1 MIRSYLFAGLTLA
14 APVLAV
20 APAEARTQHVT
31 GQFTPAAGVT
41 ETPSGSV
48 TATLDDKKNLV
59 TYHITWKGLS
69 GPVMAAHFHGP
80 ADPGQDAGVL
90 APISGPYT
98 SPLRGAVILT
108 PEQVT
113 ALRAGRVY
121 VNLHTA
127 AHPDGEA
134 RAQLQVR

>member
-1 MIRSYLFAGLTLA
+1 MRRSLLFAGLLLA
-14 APVLAV
+14 APVV
-20 APAEARTQHVT
+20 SMAPAEARTVQVT
-31 GQFTPAAGVT
+31 GQFTPSAGVT
-41 ETPSGSV
+41 TTPTGNV
-48 TATLDDKKNLV
+48 TATLNEKRNLV
-59 TYHITWKGLS
+59 TYTITWNGLS

-80 ADPGQDAGVL
+80 ADPGQDAGVM

-98 SPLRGAVILT
+98 SPLHGAVVLT
-108 PEQVT
+108 PAQVT

-134 RAQLQVR
+134 RAQLQVH

>member
-1 MIRSYLFAGLTLA
+1 MNRSFLFAGLALA
-14 APVLAV
+14 APALAM
-20 APAEARTQHVT
+20 APAEARTYQVT
-31 GQFTPAAGVT
+31 GQFTPGT
-41 ETPSGSV
+41 GV
-48 TATLDDKKNLV
+48 TATPTGGVTGTLDTKKNLV
-59 TYHITWKGLS
+59 TYRITWGGLS
-69 GPVMAAHFHGP
+69 GPVIAAHFHGP

-90 APISGPYT
+90 SPISGPYA
-98 SPLRGAVILT
+98 SPLHGAVVLT

-134 RAQLQVR
+134 RAQLRVH